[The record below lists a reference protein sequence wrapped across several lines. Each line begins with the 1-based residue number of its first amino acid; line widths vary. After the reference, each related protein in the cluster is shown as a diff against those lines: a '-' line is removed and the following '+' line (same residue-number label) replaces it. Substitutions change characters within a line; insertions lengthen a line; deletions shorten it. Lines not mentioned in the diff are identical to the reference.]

1 MAGKSEKKNI
11 LVITNDEA
19 FIKQVRK
26 TRINLPVE
34 FTYQKGAY
42 EALQMLR
49 LQPYDM
55 VFIDYEMP
63 LISGDELIK
72 LVHKA
77 NQTIPVIVIVEEIT
91 QSIKKTII
99 KSGAVDFQEKPVDI
113 EEFKKKINNFLF
125 SQAYHVHVS
134 DLRKKLKQDFGL
146 ENIIGDCEEMWKV
159 FHEMKN
165 IVNSDVTVFINGE
178 SGTGKEL
185 IARAIHRNS
194 LRKNKQ
200 LVVLNCAAIPE
211 NLLESELFGHEKGS
225 FSGAIGQ
232 RTGKFE
238 LADKGTVF
246 LDEIGEMSLFT
257 QSKIL
262 RVLEEQEFERVGG
275 NKTIKVNVRIITATN
290 KNLEEEVSSGRFR
303 EDLFYRINV
312 YPIELPPLRERTED
326 IPLLAYYFIDM
337 LGKKNNKGIMS
348 ITERAIRLLQEY
360 TWQGNIRELENVM
373 ERAILRAPGKVLT
386 VEEFSHLGKTG
397 KKSQIQEDGLMTK
410 EITETVSSGKVISL
424 KLTEKHAIEHALL
437 MNDGNISVAAK
448 KLEIGRATLHRK
460 INEYMINV
468 DTIKAANRDQ

>member
-1 MAGKSEKKNI
+1 MAGNKDKKSI
-11 LVITNDEA
+11 LVITSEEA
-19 FIKQVRK
+19 FIRQVRK
-26 TRINLPVE
+26 TRMNLPVE
-34 FTYQKGAY
+34 MVYQKGAY

-63 LISGDELIK
+63 LISGEELIK

-99 KSGAVDFQEKPVDI
+99 DSGAVDFLEKPVEI
-113 EEFKKKINNFLF
+113 EEFKIKINNFLF
-125 SQAYHVHVS
+125 SQAYHVHVAE
-134 DLRKKLKQDFGL
+134 LRKKLKQDFGL
-146 ENIIGDCEEMWKV
+146 DNIIGDCEEMWNV

-165 IVNSDVTVFINGE
+165 ITNSDVTVFINGE

-194 LRKNKQ
+194 LRKNRQ
-200 LVVLNCAAIPE
+200 LVVINCAAIPE
-211 NLLESELFGHEKGS
+211 NLLESELFGHEKGA
-225 FSGAIGQ
+225 FSGAISQ

-275 NKTIKVNVRIITATN
+275 NKTIKVDVRIITATN
-290 KNLEEEVSSGRFR
+290 KKLEEEVNNGNFR

-312 YPIELPPLRERTED
+312 YPIELPPLRDRAED
-326 IPLLAYYFIDM
+326 IPLLAYYFNEV
-337 LGKKNNKGIMS
+337 LGRKNNKEILS

-360 TWQGNIRELENVM
+360 SWPGNIRELENVM

-386 VEEFSHLGKTG
+386 IDEFSHLGKTG
-397 KKSQIQEDGLMTK
+397 RKNVVREDEGEESVFDNSDTA
-410 EITETVSSGKVISL
+410 GKVLSL
-424 KLTEKHAIEHALL
+424 KQAEKQAIEQALRS
-437 MNDGNISVAAK
+437 NSGNISTAAK

-460 INEYMINV
+460 INDYGIDV
-468 DTIKAANRDQ
+468 DTIKAAIREK